1 MTTQQ
6 QLEARV
12 REIPLIQRLEECT
25 KRLGKMCSERRGPR
39 MCIPVNW
46 DDDDFFM
53 ALTFEDALAA
63 LKENT

>member
-1 MTTQQ
+1 
-6 QLEARV
+6 
-12 REIPLIQRLEECT
+12 
-25 KRLGKMCSERRGPR
+25 